1 MANNLID
8 EIVELSKE
16 IITESQKREDCDLV
30 PLFQRVLHLAR
41 MVKNRSFELWALSE
55 LEGYQ
60 NESVLQ
66 ELQGLS
72 KQESLEFKSLRR
84 LRSFP
89 ADCFLDKLK
98 TQFLATGELLASE
111 PGRATLTMPLKEL
124 EMSYLTDREYY
135 KQTYSVSAP
144 LSLSLLERAFTQMKN
159 RIYNFAS
166 EVYLRY
172 RLTRNI
178 GSIFEDKISSV
189 NQQLARFCPKVLEHL
204 NQALEQRLLDK
215 RQAIISLRETLISF
229 AEFLLPT
236 TRAVTFELSE
246 QFYLNRMCQF
256 FEENINREKSGLS
269 KANYRSLINRTEAI
283 YKRIRE
289 LNQIEQYEVESL
301 IIQTY
306 FLISDTID
314 LYK

>member
-16 IITESQKREDCDLV
+16 IITESQKREDYDLV
-30 PLFQRVLHLAR
+30 PLFQRVLHLSR
-41 MVKNRSFELWALSE
+41 MVKNRSFEIWSLSE

-60 NESVLQ
+60 NESILHEIQ
-66 ELQGLS
+66 DLS
-72 KQESLEFKSLRR
+72 KQELLEYKSLRR

-89 ADCFLDKLK
+89 DDCFLDKLK
-98 TQFLATGELLASE
+98 TQYLATGELLASE

-159 RIYNFAS
+159 RIYSFAS
-166 EVYLRY
+166 EIYLRY
-172 RLTRNI
+172 RLTRTI
-178 GSIFEDKISSV
+178 GTIFADKISSV
-189 NQQLARFCPKVLEHL
+189 NQLLARFCPKVLEHL
-204 NQALEQRLLDK
+204 TQAMEQRTLDK
-215 RQAIISLRETLISF
+215 RQAIINLRETLISF

-236 TRAVTFELSE
+236 TRAETFALSD
-246 QFYLNRMCQF
+246 QFYLNRICQF
-256 FEENINREKSGLS
+256 FEENLNREKTSLL
-269 KANYRSLINRTEAI
+269 KVNYHSLIKRTETI

-289 LNQIEQYEVESL
+289 INQIDESEVESL